1 MKNIFEKWE
10 QELEQKMP
18 KLRQDI
24 LDEPIPQ
31 KKIKTVE
38 FTKKKTVFK
47 YLSLISS
54 IAAVIVLCICIIP
67 LINNRGG
74 GVPGGVNP
82 PTTTIEEGSTILTVE
97 INPRAVFISDKNG
110 IVTRV
115 VATNKD
121 ADVILSAEGFDTLV
135 VGKTTKE
142 ALINYAELA
151 TKLGYINAD
160 ATDNAVKIT
169 ALDREKDLNAMTEAK
184 SGLEAH
190 FKAKGIYAVV
200 VGSSATIEKI
210 CEINEIEKTDKI
222 ENVIKGFNDRPP
234 LYSKNELD
242 NLPNE
247 NMEEYYKSYV
257 ALGLKDDVE
266 RVLDIGESI
275 LNTWE
280 LYWRLFA
287 RFGDYWMIINKEQG
301 IEHLPPEYKEIAEQI
316 GEVLVYAQSYGI
328 SIESIIDLEN
338 YCRSFWNNGIA
349 LGNMEDLRK
358 EINELESLEDY
369 SKYKNILAMLRF
381 DTTEFD
387 RLEVQTI
394 TKEEIEKAQNQL
406 IKEESANRIE
416 SNKDEYEKQREEIDD
431 KSYDSYL
438 ENIKNQYGSADNF
451 WNEKHQGEKK

>member
-38 FTKKKTVFK
+38 FTKKKTIFK
-47 YLSLISS
+47 YLSLIGS

-67 LINNRGG
+67 LINN
-74 GVPGGVNP
+74 NP
-82 PTTTIEEGSTILTVE
+82 PPITTVGEESTILTVE

-121 ADVILSAEGFDTLV
+121 ADVILSTEGFDGIV

-160 ATDNAVKIT
+160 ATDNAIKIT

-242 NLPNE
+242 NLPSESMN
-247 NMEEYYKSYV
+247 EYYKSYV

-266 RVLDIGESI
+266 KVLDIGEAI

-280 LYWRLFA
+280 LYWSLYA
-287 RFGDYWMIINKEQG
+287 RFGDYWMIINREQG
-301 IEHLPPEYKEIAEQI
+301 MEQLPPEYKEIAEQI

-328 SIESIIDLEN
+328 AIESKADLEK
-338 YCRSFWNNGIA
+338 YCRSFWDNGIA

-358 EINELESLEDY
+358 EINELKNIQSY
-369 SKYKNILAMLRF
+369 SKYKNIMALLSF

-387 RLEVQTI
+387 RLEVQSI
-394 TKEEIEKAQNQL
+394 TKEDIEKAQAEL
-406 IKEESANRIE
+406 IKDEGANRIE

-438 ENIKNQYGSADNF
+438 ENIKNQYGSTDNF